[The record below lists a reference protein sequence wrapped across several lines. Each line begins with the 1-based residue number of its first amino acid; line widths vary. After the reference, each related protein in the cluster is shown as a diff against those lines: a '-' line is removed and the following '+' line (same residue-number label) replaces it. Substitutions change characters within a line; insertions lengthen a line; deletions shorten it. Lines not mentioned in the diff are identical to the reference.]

1 MNKKGITLTVL
12 LILVTLIYLFWGLTP
27 KNYSFFLGRRI
38 PKVLVMYVLALGI
51 GTSTLVFQTITM
63 NRILTPSI
71 LGMDAIFLVF
81 NVSLAFLSKNLIKL
95 ISNPYLY
102 FLVSSS
108 FTIIITFI
116 IFKSI
121 FDKEHINIQKIVLIG
136 IVIGTML
143 RSVATL
149 LQMAMDPNE
158 FNIVNDLGY
167 ASINNA
173 NTTLIYFVI
182 PLLLF
187 IIFCFLKAN
196 KKLDIMLLGREQSIN
211 LGLNYEK
218 LSRRYLLLIAV
229 LISITTSLVGPITFF
244 GIVIVNIA
252 REISASFKHKDLI
265 ILTMLIGSFILI
277 FSQLL
282 LERILKFSMPVGILI
297 SFFGGFYFLYIL
309 IKESKNV

>member
-1 MNKKGITLTVL
+1 MNKKALILIVL
-12 LILVTLIYLFWGLTP
+12 LLLVTGIYLFWGLTP
-27 KNYSFFLGRRI
+27 RNYSFFLSRRI
-38 PKVLVMYVLALGI
+38 PKVIVMFVLALGI
-51 GTSTLVFQTITM
+51 GTSTLIFQTITM

-81 NVSLAFLSKNLIKL
+81 NVSLAFLSNNLIKL

-102 FLVSSS
+102 FTLSST
-108 FTIIITFI
+108 FTIIVTFL
-116 IFKSI
+116 IFRSI
-121 FDKEHINIQKIVLIG
+121 FNKEHIDIQKIVLIG

-158 FNIVNDLGY
+158 FNLVNDLGF

-173 NTTLIYFVI
+173 NTTLIYFVVPI
-182 PLLLF
+182 LLF
-187 IIFCFLKAN
+187 IIVYFLRTN
-196 KKLDIMLLGREQSIN
+196 KRLDIMLLGREQSIN
-211 LGLNYEK
+211 LGLNYEG
-218 LSRRYLLLIAV
+218 LSRRYLLLVAI

-252 REISASFKHKDLI
+252 REISNTFKHKELMV
-265 ILTMLIGSFILI
+265 LTMLIGSFILI

-297 SFFGGFYFLYIL
+297 SFLGGFYFLYIL
-309 IKESKNV
+309 VKESKNV